1 MVRKTVLLTLYT
13 SIPFDNYEQPLNK
26 LWAESFHSMPD
37 VKTKK
42 LMHNLFK
49 VYFVSWT
56 LQRDNYQ
63 ILTKVMSHLKS
74 QCNIII
80 K

>member
-1 MVRKTVLLTLYT
+1 
-13 SIPFDNYEQPLNK
+13 
-26 LWAESFHSMPD
+26 MPD